1 MALTTVRQVV
11 GGLTRRVAREV
22 ASRVPTADLDE
33 RDPDYIRNMLPGAWL
48 VASLYFRAEVRGL
61 EHVPAEGPVLLVGNH
76 SGGNLTPDTTVFT
89 LAFTSYF
96 GAERCFYQL
105 AHNVVMLVP
114 WLSWLRKF
122 GTVAASAENARRAL
136 RRGCAL
142 LVYPGGDMEVH
153 RPTWEGGKVDF
164 AGRSGFLRLAI
175 EEDAPVVPVVSVG
188 GQETALFLTR
198 GDRLARLLHLDQ
210 MLRLHVLP
218 VSVSLPWGLN
228 VGDFTGH
235 LPLPAKITTEVLPPI
250 DLRARYGEHPDLDE
264 VYADVTG
271 VMQEALAR
279 LAAER
284 RFPVVG

>member
-11 GGLTRRVAREV
+11 GGLTRRVAPEV

-61 EHVPAEGPVLLVGNH
+61 EHVPAEGPVLIVGNH

-96 GAERCFYQL
+96 GAERCFDQL

-164 AGRSGFLRLAI
+164 AVRSGPAPGDRGRR
-175 EEDAPVVPVVSVG
+175 PVVPVVSVG
-188 GQETALFLTR
+188 GQEDSPVPDTWGPAGKAPSPRSDAPSARPARREPALGAQR
-198 GDRLARLLHLDQ
+198 R
-210 MLRLHVLP
+210 RLHRAPPAPGKDHHGGAAADRPAGP
-218 VSVSLPWGLN
+218 VRGAP
-228 VGDFTGH
+228 
-235 LPLPAKITTEVLPPI
+235 
-250 DLRARYGEHPDLDE
+250 
-264 VYADVTG
+264 
-271 VMQEALAR
+271 
-279 LAAER
+279 
-284 RFPVVG
+284 